1 MSETEIDFGRP
12 IPLFPLAQCVL
23 LPHATVPLHI
33 FEMRYRQMTREAVD
47 SYGLIAMATFAGNDW
62 KSEYND
68 NPQVRPIVCVGYIAQ
83 HELLPD
89 GRYNILLQG
98 LCRAKIVDEKQH
110 EPYRMGL
117 LEPTE
122 INIPMEIDLG
132 DHRRRL
138 ESLFSDSLLKRLAT
152 ISTIN
157 KWLSKEIPTSAVV
170 DLAALTVCGNVEQR
184 YTMLAEPSIHARAQW
199 LQRYL
204 EDTRQTLAAAERIGC
219 VKTDEGWILN

>member
-1 MSETEIDFGRP
+1 MSEMEIDFGRP
-12 IPLFPLAQCVL
+12 MPLFPLAQCVL

-33 FEMRYRQMTREAVD
+33 FEMRYRQMTQEAVD

-62 KSEYND
+62 TREYND

-83 HELLPD
+83 HKLLPD

-98 LCRAKIVDEKQH
+98 LCRAKIVDEKQY

-122 INIPMEIDLG
+122 INIPMEIDLD

-184 YTMLAEPSIHARAQW
+184 YTMLAEPSIHVRAQW

-204 EDTRQTLAAAERIGC
+204 EGTRQTLAAAERIGC
-219 VKTDEGWILN
+219 VKTDDGLILN